1 MSGSHSGKKLCP
13 RQFDRSPRLTDFF
26 QIRKR
31 PSTTPDVN
39 DSDKENISPQNS
51 GASHSRSSKPVV
63 KKIRRLTFVKRDFV
77 HPFSDLPA
85 ELSVKFLDYMDCKYS
100 SRFLP

>member
-1 MSGSHSGKKLCP
+1 MSDSHSGQKLCQ
-13 RQFDRSPRLTDFF
+13 RQCERSSLLTDFF

-31 PSTTPDVN
+31 PSTTPTRVN
-39 DSDKENISPQNS
+39 DSDKENISPQNP
-51 GASHSRSSKPVV
+51 GASHSRSSKPFV

-85 ELSVKFLDYMDCKYS
+85 ELSVKFLDSMECKFQS
-100 SRFLP
+100 